1 MKARYE
7 RRSNCISIIT
17 IDRELIFLWGR
28 THRSHERFS
37 RRKWDPSWRCHRS
50 VDCTT
55 AMNDGLPEDPSPS
68 RRAAFPWVEIA
79 RSGRSLLHLARVH
92 PQNFVPE
99 TASRELVES
108 SIRLLT

>member
-55 AMNDGLPEDPSPS
+55 AMNDGLPEDPSPWG
-68 RRAAFPWVEIA
+68 RAVFLGVEFA
-79 RSGRSLLHLARVH
+79 RSGGSLLPLPREH
-92 PQNFVPE
+92 PKNFVPE
-99 TASRELVES
+99 PATRE
-108 SIRLLT
+108 